1 MEMDKPDKDD
11 AFLDM
16 EIANKEELIRDG
28 IVSALPAV
36 TMKMW
41 SPRSWRE

>member
-1 MEMDKPDKDD
+1 MEMHKPDKGD

-16 EIANKEELIRDG
+16 EIANKEELVRDR
-28 IVSALPAV
+28 IVSALPTV

-41 SPRSWRE
+41 SPKSWRE